1 MTNRLAPGHGAGGLD
16 GTHATIALAP
26 VSRNGDTTN
35 VVNGAT
41 IDLHGRGA
49 VLFVSAEGA
58 LTGSANVA
66 YHLQT
71 NNVHLDPAN
80 GTWTNISGKTLAAAT
95 DPNVSR
101 QLDYS
106 PAAGESPI
114 VRIVQTVDANVS
126 VSGVVAVIF

>member
-1 MTNRLAPGHGAGGLD
+1 MPNRMSPAHGASGLD
-16 GTHATIALAP
+16 GTHATISLAP

-41 IDLHGRGA
+41 IDLHGKGG
-49 VLFVSAEGA
+49 VIFVTAEGA

-71 NNVHLDPAN
+71 NNNHLDPGN
-80 GTWTNISGKTLAAAT
+80 GTWTNVSGATLAAAT

-101 QLDYS
+101 QLAYS
-106 PAAGESPI
+106 PAAGDSPI

-126 VSGVVAVIF
+126 VSGVVHVTF

>member
-1 MTNRLAPGHGAGGLD
+1 MSNRLSPFHGAAGLD
-16 GTHATIALAP
+16 ASHATISLAP

-41 IDLHGRGA
+41 IDLHGLGG
-49 VLFVSAEGA
+49 VLFITAEGA
-58 LTGSANVA
+58 LTGAANVA

-71 NNVHLDPAN
+71 NNVHLDPGN
-80 GTWTNISGKTLAAAT
+80 GTWTNVSGATLAAAT

-101 QLDYS
+101 QLAYS
-106 PAAGESPI
+106 PSAGESPI

-126 VSGVVAVIF
+126 ISGVVHATF